1 MAQSFTLKSFIAG
14 LRTKTSGGESARSE
28 IRHDTSITLSEG
40 DGDYEADE
48 AFTYK
53 ERNIPSSSNENIDFA
68 GSLQNAF
75 GETASF
81 SKIKA
86 IKVTAS
92 AQNQNNLVVTRPAS
106 LGLPL
111 FLAAGDG
118 ISIPPGGEFEFK
130 APKSGITC
138 TPDTGDLLNFANSG
152 SGSGVQYTLTVVG
165 VAAS

>member
-28 IRHDTSITLSEG
+28 VRHDTAITLSEG
-40 DGDYEADE
+40 TDDYEADE

-53 ERNIPSSSNENIDFA
+53 DRSIEPDADEDIDFA

-86 IKVTAS
+86 IKIS
-92 AQNQNNLVVTRPAS
+92 APSTNAHNLVVTRPAT
-106 LGLPL
+106 LGVPL
-111 FLAAGDG
+111 FIAAGDG
-118 ISIPPGGEFEFK
+118 VSIPPGGEFEFK
-130 APKSGITC
+130 APKSGITV
-138 TPDTGDLLNFANSG
+138 TAATGDLLNIANGG
-152 SGSGVQYTLTVVG
+152 SVSPVLYTMTVVG
-165 VAAS
+165 IAA